1 MTERDVAVVVVAA
14 GRGER
19 LGAGAPKAF
28 VKLNDQALLSHTL
41 EQIKELACL
50 GQLVVAVPASHVAES
65 QEILSASKIDGLH
78 GVLTSVV
85 VGGETRQESIA
96 NALAMLT
103 PGTPIVLVHDAAR
116 SLAPTALF
124 DRVAASVRETGLGT
138 IPVTLVS
145 DTVKH
150 VVGDTVLETVDR
162 STLRLAQTPQG
173 FQGFELQ
180 AAYAAATE
188 DFTDDA
194 ALVQSLGAT
203 IRHVEGDA
211 RAFKVTTP
219 HDLAAAERL
228 LAHESTPVGQLRVGV
243 GIDVHRFSTDTAKP
257 LQLGCLTWPDEF
269 GLDGHSDG
277 DAIAHAMVDAMLSA
291 AGLGDIGKQ
300 FGVDRPEYAGA
311 SGQLFLE
318 GALELI
324 TAAGY
329 TINNVA
335 VEIVGNRP
343 KLSPRRAE
351 VEAKLTSIIGA
362 PVTLAA
368 TTTDGLGF
376 LGNDLGLAAVAN
388 AALVFH
394 APKGRLAE

>member
-19 LGAGAPKAF
+19 LGADAPKAF
-28 VKLNDQALLSHTL
+28 VKLNGKALLWHTL
-41 EQIKELACL
+41 EQIKAFDSLAH
-50 GQLVVAVPASHVAES
+50 LVIAVPASHIAES
-65 QEILSASKIDGLH
+65 KEILQASGIQSLD
-78 GVLTSVV
+78 GVLTSVII
-85 VGGETRQESIA
+85 GGETRQESIA
-96 NALAMLT
+96 NALSELT
-103 PGTPIVLVHDAAR
+103 PGTPIILVHDAAR
-116 SLAPTALF
+116 TLAPTYLF
-124 DRVAASVRETGLGT
+124 ESVATSVRETGLGT
-138 IPVTLVS
+138 IPVTPVA
-145 DTVKH
+145 DTIKH
-150 VVGDTVLETVDR
+150 VSGDTVLETVDR
-162 STLRLAQTPQG
+162 STLRIAQTPQG

-180 AAYAAATE
+180 AAYAAVTE

-203 IRHVEGDA
+203 IRHVDGDA
-211 RAFKVTTP
+211 RAFKITTAD
-219 HDLAAAERL
+219 DLRAAERL
-228 LAHESTPVGQLRVGV
+228 LAHESAPVGQLRVGI
-243 GIDVHRFSTDTAKP
+243 GIDVHRFSTDSSKP
-257 LQLGCLTWPDEF
+257 LQLGCLTWPNEF

-291 AGLGDIGKQ
+291 AALGDIGTQ

-324 TAAGY
+324 SAAGY
-329 TINNVA
+329 TVNNIA

-343 KLSPRRAE
+343 KLSARRAE
-351 VEAKLTSIIGA
+351 VEAKLSSIVGA

-388 AALVFH
+388 AALVLH
-394 APKGRLAE
+394 APKVG

>member
-19 LGAGAPKAF
+19 LGADAPKAF
-28 VKLNDQALLSHTL
+28 VKLNGKALLLHTL
-41 EQIKELACL
+41 EQIKMLKSL
-50 GQLVVAVPASHVAES
+50 SQLVVAVPASHLDES
-65 QEILSASKIDGLH
+65 QEILNSSNIQALD

-96 NALAMLT
+96 NALSALS

-116 SLAPTALF
+116 SLAPTDLF
-124 DRVAASVRETGLGT
+124 ERVAASVRETGMGT

-150 VVGDTVLETVDR
+150 VSADIVLETVDR

-180 AAYAAATE
+180 AAYAAAIE

-203 IRHVEGDA
+203 IRHVDGDA
-211 RAFKVTTP
+211 RAFKVTTK

-228 LAHESTPVGQLRVGV
+228 LAHESAPASHLRVGI
-243 GIDVHRFSTDTAKP
+243 GIDVHRFSNDSSKP
-257 LQLGCLTWPDEF
+257 LQLGCLTWPGESA
-269 GLDGHSDG
+269 LDGHSDG

-329 TINNVA
+329 SVNNIA

-351 VEAKLTSIIGA
+351 VEAKLSKIIGA

-388 AALVFH
+388 AALVLH
-394 APKGRLAE
+394 APKVG